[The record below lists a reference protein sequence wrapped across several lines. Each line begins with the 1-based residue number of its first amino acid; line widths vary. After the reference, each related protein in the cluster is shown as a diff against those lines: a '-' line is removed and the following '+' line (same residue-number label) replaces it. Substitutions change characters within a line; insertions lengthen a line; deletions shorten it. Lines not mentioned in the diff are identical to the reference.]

1 MLQRLMNEV
10 ITIEQTHPNGPHSSS
25 FDFDTPKVKQAARS
39 RQKHLDP
46 KGAAPT
52 ATVDAGPPSNGK
64 NEGERKTDTDGSTT
78 QLGVGENNQL
88 QQETEN
94 DDQEKEKG
102 KAPENAF
109 LPCHYWDF
117 IAGTS
122 TGG

>member
-1 MLQRLMNEV
+1 
-10 ITIEQTHPNGPHSSS
+10 
-25 FDFDTPKVKQAARS
+25 
-39 RQKHLDP
+39 
-46 KGAAPT
+46 
-52 ATVDAGPPSNGK
+52 
-64 NEGERKTDTDGSTT
+64 
-78 QLGVGENNQL
+78 VGENNQL